1 MATTLDE
8 LIANLQKSQSN
19 AYQPLTQEQIQ
30 QKAVNR
36 YSSLYDQKRND
47 LQNEYEQNKSALNQQ
62 LAGLQQS
69 YDKEREATAENYRKT
84 ASQTDRYSLSRG
96 MQRSSYNNATI
107 ANIGLKGNKALG
119 DIDAAQRTAESNIG
133 EQKKLLEQQ
142 YIRQQ
147 NQYNQNQAN
156 DILAYIDELEA
167 REYERGQNDTNLRNQ
182 LALQLYNYQFQRE
195 QAAQDQANW
204 QAQFNA
210 QYGNSGGSGNRNNTT
225 QQTEAPYTWVDA
237 LNSLSG
243 NGSATSTDTHSNL
256 TAGATIYNALRA
268 AANEAAGSV
277 TPTGTRN
284 YNDQTARKGS
294 KA

>member
-8 LIANLQKSQSN
+8 LIAKLQKSQNN

-107 ANIGLKGNKALG
+107 GLKGNKALG
-119 DIDAAQRTAESNIG
+119 DIDAAQRTAEANIG

-167 REYERGQNDTNLRNQ
+167 REYERGQTDTNLRNQ

-204 QAQFNA
+204 QAQFDA
-210 QYGNSGGSGNRNNTT
+210 QNGRRGGGSSNPGNNNPPTTTPTDSGSVWDDVLSLLYGDPENQANDSSVFGQGSLALSTSRPQNATSVTQMQRNALSELMRNRN
-225 QQTEAPYTWVDA
+225 Q
-237 LNSLSG
+237 
-243 NGSATSTDTHSNL
+243 
-256 TAGATIYNALRA
+256 
-268 AANEAAGSV
+268 
-277 TPTGTRN
+277 
-284 YNDQTARKGS
+284 
-294 KA
+294 

>member
-8 LIANLQKSQSN
+8 LIATLQKSQNN

-47 LQNEYEQNKSALNQQ
+47 LQTEYEQNKSALNQQ
-62 LAGLQQS
+62 LAGLQKS

-119 DIDAAQRTAESNIG
+119 DIDAAQRTAEGNLG
-133 EQKKLLEQQ
+133 EPKKLLEQQ

-167 REYERGQNDTNLRNQ
+167 REYERGQTDTNLRNQ

-204 QAQFNA
+204 QAQFDA
-210 QYGNSGGSGNRNNTT
+210 QYGRRGGGSNNPGHNNPPTTTPTDSGSVWDDVLSLLYGDPENQTNDSSVFGQGSLALSTSRPQNATSVTQMQRNALSELMRNRN
-225 QQTEAPYTWVDA
+225 Q
-237 LNSLSG
+237 
-243 NGSATSTDTHSNL
+243 
-256 TAGATIYNALRA
+256 
-268 AANEAAGSV
+268 
-277 TPTGTRN
+277 
-284 YNDQTARKGS
+284 
-294 KA
+294 

>member
-8 LIANLQKSQSN
+8 LIATLQKNQGNS
-19 AYQPLTQEQIQ
+19 YQPLTSEEIQ

-119 DIDAAQRTAESNIG
+119 DIDAAQRTAEGNIG

-167 REYERGQNDTNLRNQ
+167 REYERGQNDSNLRNQ

-204 QAQFNA
+204 QAQFDA
-210 QYGNSGGSGNRNNTT
+210 QYGRRGGGSSSTTQNTQNPATDSGSVWDDVLSLLYGDSENQTNDPSMFGQGSLALSTSRPQNATSVTQMQRNALAELMRNRN
-225 QQTEAPYTWVDA
+225 Q
-237 LNSLSG
+237 
-243 NGSATSTDTHSNL
+243 
-256 TAGATIYNALRA
+256 
-268 AANEAAGSV
+268 
-277 TPTGTRN
+277 
-284 YNDQTARKGS
+284 
-294 KA
+294 